1 MQHRRAI
8 LTAIFT
14 ATFVVSPLLTDPF
27 SGFRPD
33 QLPVPQ
39 VSPPIQPAGWA
50 FSIWGLIYTWLIVS
64 AVYGLWKRPADDDWN
79 TAREPLLISLAV
91 GSFWLAVANT
101 SAIAATVMLFVMAPL
116 AIAATA
122 AAPRKDR
129 WLLQAPAGI
138 LAGWLT
144 AASFVSLGSTAA
156 GYGLLTDGLGW
167 AWICIIAALAVGV
180 WVQRLLPRAP
190 EYGFTLVWALSGI
203 IAANLDS
210 HTPLAILAA
219 AGIAIVLA
227 TVFLVRRRAVLT

>member
-1 MQHRRAI
+1 MQHRRAL

-33 QLPVPQ
+33 QLPIPQ
-39 VSPPIQPAGWA
+39 VSPPVQPAGWA
-50 FSIWGLIYTWLIVS
+50 FSIWGLIYSWLIVS
-64 AVYGLWKRPADDDWN
+64 AVFGLWKRPADSDWN
-79 TAREPLLISLAV
+79 AAREPLLISLAI

-101 SAIAATVMLFVMAPL
+101 SAILATIMLFLMAPL

-122 AAPRKDR
+122 AAPLKDR
-129 WLLQAPAGI
+129 WLFQAPAGI

-167 AWICIIAALAVGV
+167 AWISIIAALGVGV

-203 IAANLDS
+203 IAANFDRHPS
-210 HTPLAILAA
+210 LATLAA
-219 AGIAIVLA
+219 VGIAIVVA
-227 TVFLVRRRAVLT
+227 TIFFTLRRADPA